1 MVLPS
6 SGSLGVNLQSPGPM
20 QPFLSG
26 VQCSGD
32 ETELF
37 TCQNSGNELS
47 CESTSAA
54 GIACQGIYKAIY
66 EIYF

>member
-6 SGSLGVNLQSPGPM
+6 SGSLGVNLQAPGPM

-26 VQCSGD
+26 VQCGGD

-37 TCQNSGNELS
+37 TCQNNGNELPCDS
-47 CESTSAA
+47 ASAA
-54 GIACQGIYKAIY
+54 GIVCQGIYTN
-66 EIYF
+66 